1 MESTRFQPVPV
12 LGRKPAPMNS
22 HNAHRVFV
30 TRNIPDAGLEP
41 VKQACAAEIWTDP
54 LPPPRET
61 LLERIAGCEGVLT
74 LLTEQVD
81 AEFFEAAGEQLKVVS
96 NYAVGYNNID
106 VAEATRRG
114 IRVGN
119 TPGVLTEATA
129 DMAMAL
135 LITAARRIV
144 EAADYVRQGNWKTW
158 EPRGHVGR
166 DLCGKTLGI
175 VGMGRI
181 GYSMAAK
188 CHGGWQMPIL
198 YHDQYQ
204 NEAAERD
211 LGARR
216 VDFDTLLAEADFVSV
231 HVDLNDETQGMFN
244 AAAFEKMKSSAI
256 FINSARGPL
265 HVAADLCDAL
275 RSGEI
280 FAAGLDV
287 TDPEPIS
294 LDDPLLELSN
304 CIIVPHIASAT
315 VSSRDGM
322 AQIAADNLI
331 AGLNDQPL
339 QHWVNPEVVDIS

>member
-1 MESTRFQPVPV
+1 MESARFQPVPDPD
-12 LGRKPAPMNS
+12 RKLIPMNNS
-22 HNAHRVFV
+22 QSPKVFV
-30 TRNIPDAGLEP
+30 TRNIPDAGLEL

-61 LLERIAGCEGVLT
+61 LLERIAGCNGVLS

-81 AEFFEAAGEQLKVVS
+81 AEFFDAAGDQLKVVS

-119 TPGVLTEATA
+119 TPGVLTDATA
-129 DMAMAL
+129 DMAVAL
-135 LITAARRIV
+135 LISAARRIV

-181 GYSMAAK
+181 GYSMASK
-188 CHGGWQMPIL
+188 CHGGWEMPIL
-198 YHDQYQ
+198 YHDQFQ

-216 VDFDTLLAEADFVSV
+216 VDLDTLLSEADFVSV
-231 HVDLNDETQGMFN
+231 HVDLNDDTQGMFN
-244 AAAFEKMKSSAI
+244 AETFSKMKSSAI

-265 HVAADLCDAL
+265 HVAADLYDAL
-275 RSGEI
+275 QEGQI

-294 LDDPLLELSN
+294 PDDPLLALSN
-304 CIIVPHIASAT
+304 CECDRLESGWNGPDRCGQPDHRTERSALALL
-315 VSSRDGM
+315 G
-322 AQIAADNLI
+322 
-331 AGLNDQPL
+331 
-339 QHWVNPEVVDIS
+339 